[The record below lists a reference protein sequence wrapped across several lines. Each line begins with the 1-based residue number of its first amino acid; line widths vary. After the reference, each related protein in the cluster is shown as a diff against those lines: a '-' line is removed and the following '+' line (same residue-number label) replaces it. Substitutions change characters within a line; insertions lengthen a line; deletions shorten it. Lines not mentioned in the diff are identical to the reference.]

1 MSQVFFLEHII
12 LIGILFLLNVYN
24 VDSFT
29 DAAITASKH
38 TNGQTMERPLQ
49 VCIMQFN
56 INFFCL
62 TKCMYTSNKN
72 CTGTLIFKFEN
83 LLFIQ
88 LATGCCSYIRKV
100 WRNTCWMLR
109 DFYCWFLV
117 VYLRRVS
124 QADLFRNCVMQCSWN
139 LRWIIRDLLWF
150 CICTG
155 KGVGVH
161 SLI

>member
-56 INFFCL
+56 IIFFTWQSACTQV
-62 TKCMYTSNKN
+62 TKIV
-72 CTGTLIFKFEN
+72 LE
-83 LLFIQ
+83 
-88 LATGCCSYIRKV
+88 
-100 WRNTCWMLR
+100 
-109 DFYCWFLV
+109 
-117 VYLRRVS
+117 
-124 QADLFRNCVMQCSWN
+124 
-139 LRWIIRDLLWF
+139 
-150 CICTG
+150 
-155 KGVGVH
+155 H
-161 SLI
+161 

>member
-1 MSQVFFLEHII
+1 MGKNYCSHQGLPGCARGHRWKYLTIRRWQKQNLNLNHKIHCNFAILCLRFFFLEHVI

-29 DAAITASKH
+29 DAAITASKQ

-83 LLFIQ
+83 LLFI
-88 LATGCCSYIRKV
+88 
-100 WRNTCWMLR
+100 
-109 DFYCWFLV
+109 
-117 VYLRRVS
+117 
-124 QADLFRNCVMQCSWN
+124 
-139 LRWIIRDLLWF
+139 
-150 CICTG
+150 
-155 KGVGVH
+155 
-161 SLI
+161 